1 MIDAIDQKI
10 LVLIQ
15 KNAGLPLSEISKRV
29 GISPT
34 PCWNRIKK
42 MEERGVISART
53 IVLNRKAINLPVLV
67 FLSIQVAHHSGDWIS
82 ELQNVV
88 DKYDQ
93 IIEAHRL
100 TGSDADYLLKVVA
113 SSIEDY
119 DNFQQELIGELEF
132 AKMSSSISLQEMKVS
147 HVLPL
152 SQCAVN

>member
-113 SSIEDY
+113 SSIRGKNREGI
-119 DNFQQELIGELEF
+119 NWRIGVDKNVFKYFSARNESLSCF
-132 AKMSSSISLQEMKVS
+132 AIKSM
-147 HVLPL
+147 
-152 SQCAVN
+152 CG

>member
-1 MIDAIDQKI
+1 MIDTIDQKI

-15 KNAGLPLSEISKRV
+15 KNAGLPLSEIYKRV

-42 MEERGVISART
+42 MEDRGVISART

-67 FLSIQVAHHSGDWIS
+67 FLSIQVNHHSGDWIS
-82 ELQNVV
+82 KLQNVV

-100 TGSDADYLLKVVA
+100 TGSDAYYLLKVVA

-119 DNFQQELIGELEF
+119 DNFQQKLIG
-132 AKMSSSISLQEMKVS
+132 
-147 HVLPL
+147 
-152 SQCAVN
+152 

>member
-67 FLSIQVAHHSGDWIS
+67 FLSIQVAHHSGDWLS
-82 ELQNVV
+82 
-88 DKYDQ
+88 
-93 IIEAHRL
+93 
-100 TGSDADYLLKVVA
+100 
-113 SSIEDY
+113 
-119 DNFQQELIGELEF
+119 LIH
-132 AKMSSSISLQEMKVS
+132 I
-147 HVLPL
+147 
-152 SQCAVN
+152 